1 MTKTSWKSLVD
12 WKNLSSSSMVEEET
26 TLTIKSIQKEEI
38 VSNNGKK
45 EIVAVCRFADS
56 DLPMVLNKTNMR
68 TLESMFMTDKIED
81 WYGKKIVVYVQQG
94 IKFGKELV
102 SGLRIKPVPKRLCS
116 VCGKVIT
123 QEMHDKTTKH
133 YGAALCSKKCGIKA
147 GKITEEPPQ
156 TDTEPQAEEN
166 TTENTTEN
174 TDGGNNN
181 E

>member
-1 MTKTSWKSLVD
+1 MNKTSWKSLVD

-26 TLTIKSIQKEEI
+26 TLTIKNIQKEEI
-38 VSNNGKK
+38 VSNNGKR

-116 VCGKVIT
+116 VCGKVIS
-123 QEMHDKTTKH
+123 QDMHDATIKK
-133 YGAALCSKKCGIKA
+133 YGAALCSKECGVKA
-147 GKITEEPPQ
+147 GKITEEA
-156 TDTEPQAEEN
+156 QAEEA
-166 TTENTTEN
+166 TENTE
-174 TDGGNNN
+174 NN
-181 E
+181 EKQGENNE